1 MNISFIGV
9 LIVLYNQK
17 GEDDD
22 HVGNDVADDG
32 MDEDDEN
39 DDDACKIKHT
49 DHLIKP

>member
-17 GEDDD
+17 GENDDQ
-22 HVGNDVADDG
+22 VGNYVADDG
-32 MDEDDEN
+32 MDEADEN
-39 DDDACKIKHT
+39 DADACKIKHT